1 MNWGNGTYGVRLGV
15 NMAPEVKADATTDPA
30 TAAVDAETGYNFGF
44 GMPLAGMD
52 FGFGYDDTGTIGLNL
67 RRAQDIWLWENILVG
82 FSMTPEDTDANQVE
96 SMGFSADCYSN
107 RSYGDGTN
115 GLFALGFHYGTVGDA
130 DATTGTAA
138 ADAETGYSFGF
149 GMPLAGMDFGFGYD
163 DSGTIGVNLRR
174 AQDIWL
180 WNNVLVGF
188 GMTPEDTDTN
198 QEEAMSFSADCYAN
212 RPYGDGTNGLFAL
225 GFHYDVMGDED
236 ATMNLV
242 WNFAV
247 ESEMTD
253 WATLRLGY
261 ATMYDAGGGSNTAGA
276 LQGGLGF
283 NYDSFQLD
291 MNVSVGSLVHDP
303 VVYMTGRNDTQLGSD
318 WTITYSW

>member
-1 MNWGNGTYGVRLGV
+1 MKNVKTLLIFITISTFVFASNTRTDALGGAGFWADDYANVWSFPAAVNDHNVAYTSGNNFATIFDHGGNKWGFAGGVGNNEVVNMNWGNGNLGARIGLS
-15 NMAPEVKADATTDPA
+15 MSPEVTAADVTADATL
-30 TAAVDAETGYNFGF
+30 TAADAETGYNFGF

-52 FGFGYDDTGTIGLNL
+52 FGFGYDDSGTIGLNL

-82 FSMTPEDTDANQVE
+82 FSMTPEDTETSQVE

-130 DATTGTAA
+130 DAT
-138 ADAETGYSFGF
+138 
-149 GMPLAGMDFGFGYD
+149 
-163 DSGTIGVNLRR
+163 
-174 AQDIWL
+174 
-180 WNNVLVGF
+180 
-188 GMTPEDTDTN
+188 
-198 QEEAMSFSADCYAN
+198 
-212 RPYGDGTNGLFAL
+212 
-225 GFHYDVMGDED
+225 
-236 ATMNLV
+236 MNLV

-261 ATMYDAGGGSNTAGA
+261 ATMYDAGGGANTAGT

-283 NYDSFQLD
+283 NYGSFNLD
-291 MNVSVGSLVHDP
+291 MTLNNGVSALVHDP
-303 VVYMTGRNDTQLGSD
+303 VVYMSGRNNVELASD